1 MIISLVN
8 VKGGVGKT
16 TTAVNLGAGFAGSGL
31 RVLLVD
37 LDPQGSASYSVGVDT
52 DQVEFS
58 SVDLLVGE
66 QPIRDVIGETGVEGL
81 DLVPGSMKLA
91 GAGGFLHPSCGAPRP
106 GHGGHESLLYGA
118 RDPWPECAWAAGT
131 LGSSA
136 DDGGSTHVGD

>member
-37 LDPQGSASYSVGVDT
+37 LDPQASASYSLGIDT
-52 DQVEFS
+52 DQVDVS

-66 QPIRDVIGETGVEGL
+66 EQIEDVIMETGVEGL
-81 DLVPGSMKLA
+81 DLVSGSMKLA
-91 GAGGFLHPSCGAPRP
+91 GSDLALARKKHPEKRLKRALKPVRRR
-106 GHGGHESLLYGA
+106 YDYI
-118 RDPWPECAWAAGT
+118 RVD
-131 LGSSA
+131 
-136 DDGGSTHVGD
+136 